1 MKNPRH
7 LFLVLVLPLWGYA
20 DGTPPTTP
28 VSAVQKSAP
37 AKNEQTGGFLDAAN
51 KKTAEI
57 KKALDKLA
65 GNDSP
70 ANPNNAPGEWKG
82 KLSPSEAPIFDNDT
96 SKTVSR
102 ARIKEVLERAEREW
116 GDDGSNSSGLK
127 KIGAFYNGTVDGIGP
142 LRWKT
147 GKVECIKWL
156 DERGAKAGNTSKPA
170 PGVEAI
176 LFEGGSFAGQ
186 NVQAWQMLFYQG
198 ALIEA
203 TVQFYYKDHD
213 TLKQFRSLL
222 SAMKAKYG
230 GHNVEQDLR
239 FLYLDFN
246 VNYVDEKRQSINQ
259 DEEKHW
265 QKLMWL
271 DAKFAQ
277 ALASSSAQP
286 LAQWVYDNGDA
297 ISLRMSGRFNIQ
309 LNYKSKALAEEAE
322 KYAKAKSSADKDL

>member
-1 MKNPRH
+1 MNPRQ
-7 LFLVLVLPLWGYA
+7 LFLVLALPLWMHA
-20 DGTPPTTP
+20 AGTSPTTHTAAPTSSTP
-28 VSAVQKSAP
+28 V
-37 AKNEQTGGFLDAAN
+37 KNGQVSGLLDAAN

-65 GNDSP
+65 GNDDP
-70 ANPNNAPGEWKG
+70 ADPNNVPAEWKG

-96 SKTVSR
+96 AKTVSR
-102 ARIKEVLERAEREW
+102 VRIKEVLERAEREW

-127 KIGAFYNGTVDGIGP
+127 KIGTAYKGSVAGIGT
-142 LRWKT
+142 LSWKT
-147 GKVECIKWL
+147 GKADCIKWL
-156 DERGAKAGNTSKPA
+156 DERGAKVGITSRPA
-170 PGVEAI
+170 PGMEAV

-186 NVQAWQMLFYQG
+186 NVQAWQLLFSQG
-198 ALIEA
+198 ALIDA
-203 TVQFYYKDHD
+203 TVQFYYRDHD
-213 TLKQFRSLL
+213 TLQQFRSLL
-222 SAMKAKYG
+222 SAMKTKYG

-246 VNYVDEKRQSINQ
+246 LNYVDEKRQSINQ

-286 LAQWVYDNGDA
+286 FAQWVYENGDT

-309 LNYKSKALAEEAE
+309 LSYKSKTLTEEAE